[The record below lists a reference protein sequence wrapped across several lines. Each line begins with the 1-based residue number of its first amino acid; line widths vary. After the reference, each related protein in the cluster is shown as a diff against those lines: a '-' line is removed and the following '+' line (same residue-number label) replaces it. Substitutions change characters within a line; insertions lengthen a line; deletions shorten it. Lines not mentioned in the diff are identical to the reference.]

1 MATEEQTMFV
11 VTPDGRV
18 RETRGTP
25 RPCPKYGDKAE
36 WAKRDVWSV
45 LGLQGDDEWA
55 SVAFGDGVQTGV
67 DGPFACDLVLRGVG
81 SAVIAYAEGRP
92 VAAVGLDAQRAAR
105 ALKSAVLLAVIRA
118 RDEMDRQ
125 EAALLA
131 LEVFL
136 GEAPGPQITTAS
148 SVFTRHG
155 VVVREG
161 P

>member
-1 MATEEQTMFV
+1 MSEEKTMFV

-25 RPCPKYGDKAE
+25 RPCPKFGDKAE
-36 WAKRDVWSV
+36 WAKREVWSV

-55 SVAFGDGVQTGV
+55 SVSFGDGARTAAEGL
-67 DGPFACDLVLRGVG
+67 DLRGVG

-92 VAAVGLDAQRAAR
+92 VAAVGLDAHRAAR
-105 ALKSAVLLAVIRA
+105 ALKSAALLAAIRA
-118 RDEMDRQ
+118 RDELDRQ
-125 EAALLA
+125 EAALSA
-131 LEVFL
+131 LEAFL